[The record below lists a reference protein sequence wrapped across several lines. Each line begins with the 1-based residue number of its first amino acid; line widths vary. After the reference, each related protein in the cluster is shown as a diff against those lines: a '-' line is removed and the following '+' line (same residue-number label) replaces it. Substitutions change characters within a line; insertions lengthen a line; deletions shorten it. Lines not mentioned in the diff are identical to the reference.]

1 MAPISP
7 TSLDVTLINGTL
19 CGDKVSSVTDP
30 TDDSLTIDEVA
41 RRVGMTARNVRAHQS
56 RGLVPPPRL
65 EGRTGYYGPEHVA
78 RLEQIRDLQR
88 QGFNLEAIKRLL
100 TGGDSPDQAL
110 DFVRALVAPFGDE
123 RPQVFDASTLIE
135 RWGEQLTPELV
146 GRIEEL
152 GFVRQLDD
160 GRFEIRSPRLERA
173 AAELAEL
180 GVPFEVAVQ
189 TTATLRRHSEA
200 VAAAFVEL
208 FLEHVWRPFEAKGEP
223 KEEWPRVREALDRLR
238 PLAGESLLAVFGI
251 VMTEAVER
259 AFERELDRLDERE
272 AGAA

>member
-1 MAPISP
+1 MVSP
-7 TSLDVTLINGTL
+7 
-19 CGDKVSSVTDP
+19 VTDP

-65 EGRTGYYGPEHVA
+65 EGRIGYYGPEHVA

-100 TGGDSPDQAL
+100 TAGDSPDQAL
-110 DFVRALVAPFGDE
+110 DFVRALVVPFGDE
-123 RPQVFDASTLIE
+123 RPYVADAPALIE
-135 RWGEQLTPELV
+135 RWGEQLTPELAR
-146 GRIEEL
+146 RIQAL

-160 GRFEIRSPRLERA
+160 GRFEIRSRRLERA

-180 GVPFEVAVQ
+180 GVPFEVAVE

-200 VAAAFVEL
+200 VAAAFVNL
-208 FLEHVWRPFEAKGEP
+208 FLEHVWRPFESRGEP
-223 KEEWPRVREALDRLR
+223 REEWPRVREALDRLR

-259 AFERELDRLDERE
+259 AFERELERLDERE
-272 AGAA
+272 PGAA